1 MSDEPKQPDGLTA
14 EKLAKALKAN
24 IARALAEGKTAGIAR
39 DIRELK
45 QLEKEM
51 AIDKGLELKEAE
63 EPETGIPSRLKIKRK
78 YTVTPAVIEA
88 RRKNAQLSTGPVT
101 EAGKAR
107 CKRNAFKHGK
117 YAASRIMGLGKPCK
131 STCSQYPCSLVEEG
145 KCEPGS
151 DCLDKEYLLDA
162 CMAIEQ
168 ALLNREVT
176 PLNELI
182 VFELA
187 ESVQLIR
194 SLRRD
199 ILDDGTTIKSEKF
212 DADGKVIG
220 FEIKVHPALLAL
232 PRLQKDFG
240 ISLGDF
246 NLTPAAIS
254 RVKTGEEAAET
265 LADILSGI
273 NKRVKQAEA
282 P

>member
-1 MSDEPKQPDGLTA
+1 MAEEQPQGLTA

-24 IARALAEGKTAGIAR
+24 IARLIAEGKTAGIAK
-39 DIRELK
+39 DIRELR

-51 AIDKGLELKEAE
+51 AVDKGIELKGEE
-63 EPETGIPSRLKIKRK
+63 EPETGIPERLKIKRK
-78 YTVTPAVIEA
+78 YTVSAASIEA
-88 RRKNAQLSTGPVT
+88 NRQNAKKSTGPRT
-101 EAGKAR
+101 EEGKSR
-107 CKRNAFKHGK
+107 CRRNAFKHGG

-145 KCEPGS
+145 KCEPGT
-151 DCLDKEYLLDA
+151 DCLDKEYLIEA

-168 ALLNREVT
+168 ALLNRDT
-176 PLNELI
+176 TSLNEMV

-187 ESVQLIR
+187 ESIQLIR

-220 FEIKVHPALLAL
+220 YEIKVHPALLAL

-240 ISLGDF
+240 ISLTDF
-246 NLTPAAIS
+246 NLTPAAVS
-254 RVKTGEEAAET
+254 RTKATEEAAET

-273 NKRVKQAEA
+273 NRKVKATEA
-282 P
+282 KG